1 MNEKITREWLVDH
14 GFKSSGDR
22 VYFLKDKDLGY
33 DLGIVKRAIVKVK
46 YGFILL
52 RDIKCTNELNELH
65 YILTGEKLIN

>member
-22 VYFLKDKDLGY
+22 VYFLNDLVGY
-33 DLGIVKRAIVKVK
+33 DLGIVKRAIVKVE

-52 RDIKCTNELNELH
+52 KDIQTTNELSDLH
-65 YILTGEKLIN
+65 YVLTGKPLFK